1 MKLMKQRQ
9 VNLLLQERVQQI
21 LFVDSQ
27 VFNHLKVQD
36 VRHEDDATREACNA
50 IAHDATAKLFTLL
63 DTMDLTRRNH
73 RMWMITI
80 YLFLMAAFL
89 YLKPSVAFGREGRI
103 RPFGA
108 TDREATVFP
117 VWWWVFIIS
126 VVAYCMTVY
135 LAGFRFTS

>member
-1 MKLMKQRQ
+1 MMFMKQRQ
-9 VNLLLQERVQQI
+9 VSLLNQERVQQI
-21 LFVDSQ
+21 LFVDLQ

-36 VRHEDDATREACNA
+36 VKREEDATVQDE
-50 IAHDATAKLFTLL
+50 TVELFTLL

-73 RMWMITI
+73 RMWMVTI

-103 RPFGA
+103 RPFGV

-117 VWWWVFIIS
+117 IWVWIFGLS
-126 VVAYCMTVY
+126 VLAYCITVY

>member
-9 VNLLLQERVQQI
+9 VSLLNQERVQQI
-21 LFVDSQ
+21 LFVDLQ

-36 VRHEDDATREACNA
+36 VRREEDARV
-50 IAHDATAKLFTLL
+50 HDATAKLFTLL

-73 RMWMITI
+73 RIWMITI

-103 RPFGA
+103 RPFGV

-117 VWWWVFIIS
+117 IWVWIFGLS
-126 VVAYCMTVY
+126 VLAYCITVY

>member
-1 MKLMKQRQ
+1 MMFMKQRQ
-9 VNLLLQERVQQI
+9 VSLLLQERVQQI
-21 LFVDSQ
+21 LFVDLQ

-36 VRHEDDATREACNA
+36 VRHEENA
-50 IAHDATAKLFTLL
+50 RVQDETAKLFTLL

-73 RMWMITI
+73 RMWMVTI
-80 YLFLMAAFL
+80 YLFLMATFL

-108 TDREATVFP
+108 TEREATVFP
-117 VWWWVFIIS
+117 LWWWVFVIS